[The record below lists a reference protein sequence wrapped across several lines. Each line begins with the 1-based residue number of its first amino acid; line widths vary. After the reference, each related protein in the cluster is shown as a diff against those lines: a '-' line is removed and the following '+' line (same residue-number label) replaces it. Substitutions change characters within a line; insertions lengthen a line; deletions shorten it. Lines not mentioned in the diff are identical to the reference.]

1 MLKYTELI
9 QQIECLMDDPSAVPM
24 ERIAELGTA
33 YSEACEWVN
42 EKTLLCVNTLRQGNA
57 SEALRLCREMDLLE
71 NYKTLVFDDY
81 DAWVSAALTFG
92 DVAIPAFNRRLID
105 ELDAAQVCMKPI
117 EEVLKSHRILAL
129 SHSPLAVRI
138 PVLRKLTELD
148 PRNTG
153 WKNELRDY
161 ESARMEQIYDELSRP
176 LSYSDCVRLLKE
188 VEGSKWSI
196 EIPLKI
202 KKKIAAIR
210 QEYQKKNRQK
220 QIDQLNAKLNETAD
234 NLLQAYNAYDF
245 EGAKRFRSSWF
256 KVLDEFHSLQIIPPY
271 DLIHSVDDV
280 LSWIDSEQEGQN
292 LLKEYNAK
300 VAAVDRELK
309 RSMSIEKC
317 QRLILDLSRSADA
330 IGQPVPERFQR
341 FLDKLIANEE
351 RKASQRNRFVT
362 SIFVVILLAVIG
374 GVSFGVYE
382 FVQWYRF
389 NSLLDNLSQYQ
400 LAVSKDR
407 NVLPEA
413 YQFVQNL
420 ETSGYQLA
428 AYPDVQKN
436 IAYIKKLYDEDKVRH
451 EDWKLLHDKID
462 RSVKKGVASSM
473 DEINELEKLSVLKEE
488 KDAFAIL
495 KKSNAELLSDSA
507 TDFVKKQ
514 NEKLQEIQQTA
525 NALLQSDKADVVKLR
540 EIETQ
545 VMQIKQLFADYAFNN
560 PDVQK
565 DARTFESKCS
575 DLMTSIQNA
584 IQKSN
589 SDSSLSDE
597 LEKLGSKITSQAD
610 YAQALQALIDKNEK
624 SSYAAD
630 FKSVVQD
637 QETWGRAFA
646 WNEYINQNRSI
657 FRGSS
662 TRSVVQLKDFI
673 TQWNAMSFKPRELPT
688 VKKID
693 GRLPYYQSIIDCNPS
708 ASLKPLKDLCYLYSR
723 IEFWY
728 HEAQDGKRYYF
739 NKKPDVEKGKQR
751 MEYMDS
757 VSVLSDNRITVD
769 KSTPID
775 PLNNRAFCQKIANL
789 LGMINDNTK
798 FSEYG
803 IRIID
808 VISQDSS
815 LNDPVIKCQFLT
827 TALECFSKSDKIVN
841 EFLASYIQQLDSVD
855 VKNCN
860 PFMPENGTSI
870 RLEAERLLGRLKGI
884 DKSIDEAQKR
894 NEQLFSSFTVDVI
907 QPVGWLDK
915 DGSQW
920 TVRGIP
926 AGADGD
932 LYIVKQ
938 SGLVAIGTVKN
949 KEVKMKSVSD
959 GKRGLPVFIIK
970 AIKP

>member
-105 ELDAAQVCMKPI
+105 ELDAAAVCMKPI

-161 ESARMEQIYDELSRP
+161 ESARMEQIYDELSRS

-234 NLLQAYNAYDF
+234 NLLQAYNNYDF

-280 LSWIDSEQEGQN
+280 LSWIDSEQEGRN
-292 LLKEYNAK
+292 LLQEYNAK

-351 RKASQRNRFVT
+351 RKASQHNRFVT
-362 SIFVVILLAVIG
+362 SIFVVILIAVIG

-382 FVQWYRF
+382 FIQWYRF

-407 NVLPEA
+407 DMLPEA

-462 RSVKKGVASSM
+462 RSVKKGVATGM

-507 TDFVKKQ
+507 NDFVKKQ
-514 NEKLQEIQQTA
+514 NEKFQEIQQTA

-545 VMQIKQLFADYAFNN
+545 VMQIKQFFADYAFNN

-565 DARTFESKCS
+565 DARSFESKCS
-575 DLMTSIQNA
+575 DLMASVQNA

-597 LEKLGSKITSQAD
+597 LEKLGTKITSQAE

-630 FKSVVQD
+630 FKAVVQD
-637 QETWGRAFA
+637 QETWGRAFT

-673 TQWNAMSFKPRELPT
+673 TQWNAMSFKPKELPT

-728 HEAQDGKRYYF
+728 HEAPDGKRYYF

-751 MEYMDS
+751 LEYMDS

-769 KSTPID
+769 KTTPID
-775 PLNNRAFCQKIANL
+775 PLNNRVFCQKIANL

-798 FSEYG
+798 FTEYG

-827 TALECFSKSDKIVN
+827 TALECFSKSDKIIN
-841 EFLASYIQQLDSVD
+841 EFLGKYIQQLDSVD

-894 NEQLFSSFTVDVI
+894 NEQLFSPFTVDVI

-920 TVRGIP
+920 TVRGVP
-926 AGADGD
+926 AGAAGD

-938 SGLVAIGTVKN
+938 SGLVAVGTVKN
-949 KEVKMKSVSD
+949 KDVKMKSISD

-970 AIKP
+970 TIKP